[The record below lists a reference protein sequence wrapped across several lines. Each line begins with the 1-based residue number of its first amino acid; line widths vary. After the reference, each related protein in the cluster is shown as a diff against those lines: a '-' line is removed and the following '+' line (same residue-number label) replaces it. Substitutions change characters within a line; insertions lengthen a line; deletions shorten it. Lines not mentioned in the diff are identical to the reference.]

1 MITAVKKIIRQERV
15 DPVLKS
21 VTKQWKHKVGADT
34 VKDGKEKNK
43 EGHDEKKP
51 SHMTQPHISQ
61 QERNRCL
68 SQ

>member
-43 EGHDEKKP
+43 FD
-51 SHMTQPHISQ
+51 
-61 QERNRCL
+61 R
-68 SQ
+68 